1 VELKAV
7 DPDDAAVRTY
17 QYLRIGMVG
26 VVGLLVVSL
35 GIEYFDAGCF
45 QQSVSAYYFTP
56 VRAIFVGGLMAIGAA
71 LIFISGRTT
80 AEDVA
85 LNVAGMFAPLVAIIP
100 TTDVGVCWSSSPPAR
115 PVVDGELAEWV
126 VAGVRN
132 NVPALLI
139 MGVVALATI
148 ALIPVATRN
157 GSPWSALA
165 RSDRSSKASL
175 AIVAVVLL
183 VLWWAYTSWDGF
195 FDHAHGYS
203 AVAMFA
209 CLALAVAANAWQLRH
224 ERGGWF
230 WAYSAIAV
238 SMPVAGLLVWV
249 ASMASGGWDH
259 AVLALEGIEIGLFA
273 AFWALQT
280 VRDWNRTVPVAT

>member
-35 GIEYFDAGCF
+35 AIEYLDAGCF
-45 QQSVSAYYFTP
+45 QQSISAYYFTP
-56 VRAIFVGGLMAIGAA
+56 VKAVFVGGLMAIGAA

-85 LNVAGMFAPLVAIIP
+85 LNVAGMFAPVVAIIP
-100 TTDVGVCWSSSPPAR
+100 TTDVGVCWSSAPPAR
-115 PVVDGELAEWV
+115 PIVDGELAEWV

-132 NVPALLI
+132 NVPALLV
-139 MGVVALATI
+139 MGVVALVAL
-148 ALIPVATRN
+148 ALIPVVTGK
-157 GSPWSALA
+157 GSPIAALG
-165 RSDRSSKASL
+165 RSDPSTKVGL
-175 AIVAVVLL
+175 AVIAVVLL
-183 VLWWAYTSWDGF
+183 VGWWAYASWDGF

-209 CLALAVAANAWQLRH
+209 CLAVAVAANAWQLRH
-224 ERGGWF
+224 DRGRWF
-230 WAYSAIAV
+230 RAYLAIAV
-238 SMPVAGLLVWV
+238 SMPVAGLLVWA
-249 ASMASGGWDH
+249 ASIATGGWDH
-259 AVLALEGIEIGLFA
+259 AVLVLETVEIGLFA
-273 AFWALQT
+273 AFWSLQT
-280 VRDWNRTVPVAT
+280 VRDWNRTV